1 MRNVYAEQL
10 TSIDDDLQAMTR
22 LVQQSVSRATHALL
36 SADPE
41 IAQQVVTG
49 DAQIDLFRDRIED
62 KVFELLSLQQ
72 PVAGDLRLLMAAA
85 RMVADLER
93 MGDLAVHVAK
103 VALMRLPDV
112 AVPAEMLPTVQRM
125 GEVACAMVGDVIT
138 IIAERDLD
146 AVLQLERDDEEMD
159 QLRRQEFRILLG
171 DAWAHGVE
179 PAIDL
184 ALLGRYYER
193 IADHAVTLARRVV
206 YLVTG
211 EASRTGS

>member
-10 TSIDDDLQAMTR
+10 ASIDDDLQSMTR

-41 IAQQVVTG
+41 VADQVVAG

-62 KVFELLSLQQ
+62 RVFELLSLQQ

-85 RMVADLER
+85 RMVTDLER

-103 VALMRLPDV
+103 VALMRLPEV
-112 AVPAEMLPTVQRM
+112 AVPTEMLPTIRRM

-138 IIAERDLD
+138 IIAERDLE

-159 QLRRQEFRILLG
+159 QLRRQSFRVLLG
-171 DAWAHGVE
+171 DTWPHGVE
-179 PAIDL
+179 PAIDI
-184 ALLGRYYER
+184 ALVGRYYER

-211 EASRTGS
+211 ESSRP